1 MVFTLTREEA
11 SRAAG
16 VSTRTIDRY
25 IQSGKIRTKR
35 DGKVIML
42 HKEDVSQ
49 MKTGWIQTDYEVLPP
64 KPMMTATISY
74 DSREVQN
81 EILQALETI
90 VKEKDA
96 LIQEL
101 TFKLGRLEAEMQN
114 TVPKLEHKKAV
125 LALEE
130 AYASRVQDMNIIT
143 QSQREIEQ
151 RFKRE
156 RMIST
161 VLMIWVFVLLCACFV
176 LMFHFFSLRGA

>member
-1 MVFTLTREEA
+1 
-11 SRAAG
+11 
-16 VSTRTIDRY
+16 
-25 IQSGKIRTKR
+25 
-35 DGKVIML
+35 
-42 HKEDVSQ
+42 
-49 MKTGWIQTDYEVLPP
+49 
-64 KPMMTATISY
+64 MMTATISY

-161 VLMIWVFVLLCACFV
+161 VLMI
-176 LMFHFFSLRGA
+176 